1 MTCQTPDMHES
12 TVADLVINPNQPVT
26 LHYGFIMDNVTEL
39 RNMTSYVYTGNH
51 EFSVYPDPSFDR
63 WKSPKNFQLT
73 SEYLTINV
81 SVALLILNT
90 IVVTTI
96 HLT

>member
-1 MTCQTPDMHES
+1 MTCQTPDIHES
-12 TVADLVINPNQPVT
+12 TVADLVIDPNEPVA

-39 RNMTSYVYTGNH
+39 RNLTSYDYTGNN

-63 WKSPKNFQLT
+63 WKNPKNFQLT

-81 SVALLILNT
+81 SVVLLILPT
-90 IVVTTI
+90 IILPAI
-96 HLT
+96 HST